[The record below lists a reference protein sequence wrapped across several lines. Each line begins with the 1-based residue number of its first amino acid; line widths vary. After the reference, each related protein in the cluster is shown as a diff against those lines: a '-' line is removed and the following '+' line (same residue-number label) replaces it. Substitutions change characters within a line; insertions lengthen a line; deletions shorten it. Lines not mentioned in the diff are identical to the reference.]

1 VLVGLSKHIIMVA
14 KHVIQPSILRY
25 QEGWIIVYLFL
36 GVGAR
41 VVLIT
46 LLACGA
52 MCHAAKALGG
62 EEQAV
67 DDLARPLALVS
78 VLFFIT

>member
-1 VLVGLSKHIIMVA
+1 
-14 KHVIQPSILRY
+14 
-25 QEGWIIVYLFL
+25 
-36 GVGAR
+36 
-41 VVLIT
+41 
-46 LLACGA
+46 